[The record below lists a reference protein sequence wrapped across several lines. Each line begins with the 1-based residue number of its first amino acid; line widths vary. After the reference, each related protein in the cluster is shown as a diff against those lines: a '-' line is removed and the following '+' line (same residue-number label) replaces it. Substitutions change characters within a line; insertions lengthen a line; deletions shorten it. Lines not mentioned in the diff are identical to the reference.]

1 MNEWVRSDA
10 FLLLSLRCIWH
21 LFRMAKCCHP
31 SSSMLCT
38 QKANNCLKQVNQKWM
53 EEMQT
58 VHLVKKRRKQR
69 RRWQRFQQVLHY
81 ITFQLQCWVS
91 EWCAEKKLYFHVL
104 SRSIFSCVTWNC
116 TLHTQLA
123 NSFLRHTVESVDVVY
138 FISLLHTLVQFI
150 IEFTL
155 SLQWISQNNELRGK
169 INILNKKWKWNATMH
184 NDWRVFSLVSFASF
198 NFKLFYFSSKL

>member
-1 MNEWVRSDA
+1 MNEWVRLDA

-53 EEMQT
+53 EEKQT

-69 RRWQRFQQVLHY
+69 WRWQRFQQVLHY

-104 SRSIFSCVTWNC
+104 SRSIFSCVTWDC
-116 TLHTQLA
+116 TLHA
-123 NSFLRHTVESVDVVY
+123 AHTACQFVSSAHGGVWGCCIFY
-138 FISLLHTLVQFI
+138 QFI
-150 IEFTL
+150 AYIGTIHH
-155 SLQWISQNNELRGK
+155 WIHIIIAMN
-169 INILNKKWKWNATMH
+169 
-184 NDWRVFSLVSFASF
+184 
-198 NFKLFYFSSKL
+198 